1 MNKKTN
7 CGNGWFYFC
16 RGFVQCLKLSP
27 NLRKQTKEV
36 RQALITK
43 DDKKAHMYEVK
54 KLETLLAMVRE
65 PDPKTDEVAGKS
77 FIKQQDK

>member
-1 MNKKTN
+1 MLMVN
-7 CGNGWFYFC
+7 YY

-43 DDKKAHMYEVK
+43 DEKKVHMYEVK

-65 PDPKTDEVAGKS
+65 PDPKSEEIAGKT
-77 FIKQQDK
+77 FNFTK

>member
-1 MNKKTN
+1 MH
-7 CGNGWFYFC
+7 
-16 RGFVQCLKLSP
+16 CLKLSP

-43 DDKKAHMYEVK
+43 DEKKAHMYEVK

-65 PDPKTDEVAGKS
+65 PDPKTEETEKTGKPPA
-77 FIKQQDK
+77 FK